1 MNSSEQAEIILSR
14 AGLSVTKSR
23 LAVLCVLMDTHGPCS
38 IDSIEKK
45 VGSQA
50 NYVTLYRVLKQLVEK
65 GIVYQADFRQG
76 KAFFEYQTHHHHHVT
91 CSGCGV
97 REEVDS
103 CISET
108 VLKKARIES
117 QKFKVITSHSLE
129 FFGLCTK
136 CAR

>member
-1 MNSSEQAEIILSR
+1 MEKKITATNVLKNAML
-14 AGLSVTKSR
+14 ADTKSR
-23 LAVLCVLMDTHGPCS
+23 LAVLTVLMKNRGPAS
-38 IDSIEKK
+38 IDQIEKK

-97 REEVDS
+97 REEVGS

-136 CAR
+136 CTR